1 MFAERRARLMLFAL
15 VCCLGSSACGAGSH
29 PAAAAPCDEACQD
42 NVAVR
47 GVRTVLK
54 YAFNFTVQGR
64 PVGAQDA
71 KTDCLPFNGT
81 QGSAHVV
88 GDATSNAVQGA
99 SFIDLSFDFQTCN
112 YSAPPDPEAAQNFTV
127 TLAGVISERG
137 TLAVQPSSTTA
148 LLLHSDALDIT
159 GTVYDPPLDY
169 AATGCVLDLNQN
181 GNDVAGTLCGRTV
194 GFTF

>member
-1 MFAERRARLMLFAL
+1 MTAEHRARLWRAVFL
-15 VCCLGSSACGAGSH
+15 CCLGLPACGAGSH

-47 GVRTVLK
+47 GIRTVLK
-54 YAFNFTVQGR
+54 YAFNFTVQGK
-64 PVGAQDA
+64 PVGAQNWTT
-71 KTDCLPFNGT
+71 KCLPLNGS

-99 SFIDLSFDFQTCN
+99 SFVDLSFDFQGCS
-112 YSAPPDPEAAQNFTV
+112 YAAPPDPAAEQNFTV
-127 TLAGVISERG
+127 TLGGVITEQG

-148 LLLHSDALDIT
+148 LLLHSEALDVQ
-159 GTVYDPPLDY
+159 GSVYDPPLDY
-169 AATGCVLDLNQN
+169 AVTGCVLDLNQN
-181 GNDVAGTLCGRTV
+181 GNAVAGTLCERAV